1 MVSQHRYAYYL
12 LGSNQE
18 EAGMPVPFV
27 DHPDKV
33 RYPVG
38 DFGLDPEVTASKRA
52 RWLQQMAEMPAGLAA
67 ALSGLDDRQL
77 GTPYRE
83 GGWTPRQVVHHLADA
98 HMNGFVRFKLALTE
112 DLPPIKTYEETL
124 WAETADG
131 RDAPV
136 GGSVRLLEAL
146 HERWTILLAS
156 LSGPEFGRAFSHPQ
170 RGLLTIDKAIQL
182 YAWHGLHHTAHITA
196 LRARQRW

>member
-1 MVSQHRYAYYL
+1 
-12 LGSNQE
+12 
-18 EAGMPVPFV
+18 MPDSLV

-33 RYPVG
+33 RYPIG
-38 DFGLDPEVTASKRA
+38 DFEIDPEVTISKRE
-52 RWLQQMAEMPAGLAA
+52 RWLQQMAEMPEGLAA
-67 ALSGLDDRQL
+67 ALRGLDDRQL

-98 HMNGFVRFKLALTE
+98 HLNGFVRFKLALTE
-112 DLPPIKTYEETL
+112 DLPPIKTYEEAL

-136 GGSVRLLEAL
+136 EVSVRLLAAL
-146 HERWTILLAS
+146 HQRWMILLES
-156 LSGPEFGRAFSHPQ
+156 LSERQFGCAFSHPQ

-182 YAWHGLHHTAHITA
+182 YAWHGVHHTAHIA
-196 LRARQRW
+196 GLRARQGW